1 MSENKFAFECPNS
14 EHKIWTHVISI
25 DLNMFWTHFNCV
37 DGSFQDYIMVSKLE
51 IRKWSGNQTFF
62 LAPSTSRWS
71 MFWWCTSFQ
80 AAKKVRAHGIGVHK
94 PEEIEEFGHND
105 LTVLSDLLGD
115 KQFFFGDNPSTVS
128 IYIFVQFCVGR
139 VCMCQRIEIYSISVK
154 MVNTF
159 HWASLYKFKHEAT

>member
-1 MSENKFAFECPNS
+1 
-14 EHKIWTHVISI
+14 
-25 DLNMFWTHFNCV
+25 
-37 DGSFQDYIMVSKLE
+37 
-51 IRKWSGNQTFF
+51 
-62 LAPSTSRWS
+62 

-128 IYIFVQFCVGR
+128 IYIFVQFC
-139 VCMCQRIEIYSISVK
+139 EL
-154 MVNTF
+154 
-159 HWASLYKFKHEAT
+159 SLYVPKKGNKQYCTVQYFSENGKYVSLS